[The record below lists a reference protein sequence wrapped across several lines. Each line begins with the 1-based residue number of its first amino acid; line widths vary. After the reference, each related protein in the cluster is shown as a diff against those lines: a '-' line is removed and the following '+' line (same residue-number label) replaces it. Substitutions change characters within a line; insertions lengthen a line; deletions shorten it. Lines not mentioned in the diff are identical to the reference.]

1 MDVNGTRFHLVKG
14 RADWRRWAE
23 ERRDDTGALVST
35 KPGVFKSA
43 EFDAEDGSDSGDGF
57 DAGAA
62 LGAKA
67 EFDNKAGVMRLRTR
81 LVVFVSARGGAA
93 LQPGQRRGAAADAF
107 KNWYWISSDRSKIY
121 WRPLGSNKSRVFWS
135 RDSSETACAPTSD
148 FAPIAEPEP
157 PPLQLAGLAVTS
169 HHYLVVGDTAS
180 RGVLV
185 FDLHAGGAPMR
196 LLFPEGVPFEP
207 FDMAAAPKGGVW
219 ILDRANKTYWGLDRN
234 FCVLSEAANV
244 HEITPEEEEVFHVEG
259 GTAAVRPARRFS
271 KGFPLPAGAD
281 QPLAI
286 EALPDGSVFILDSP
300 AYAQPAPA
308 PPPASRVFHMRH
320 ADSLGAPLVLF
331 DSSVETVDEMGG
343 ATGTGLSVVGYDFV
357 FLPSGDGAAT
367 KGTLR
372 VVEREGNQCIDFE
385 LDLSVSP
392 NLLRI
397 TPDFRPM
404 HYFGS
409 RALVAHRG
417 ETFYDVVSGD
427 SSNDRAVRWT
437 QLQEIDE
444 RRYTSRAVLLSP
456 ALDGRERGCVWHRL
470 MLDACIPAESAVEV
484 WTRAHDDATLLEQV
498 EWSPEPL
505 PYLRAAGP
513 ELPYFDSFP
522 QYATT
527 AELPENTGTW
537 ELLFQRARGR
547 FAQVRLVLRGN
558 GRTTPHLHALR
569 AYYPR
574 FSYPRNYLPKV
585 YQDDAGSADFLER
598 MLANEEGFYADIE
611 GRVSDVSL
619 LFDPRGAPPEA
630 LDWLAGWVGIVL
642 DPLWAGIQGARQERA
657 ANLPVGF
664 RLKPYDRRRLFIRYA
679 RKLYDRRGTHAGIRF
694 ALMLLLD
701 PCLEVLLARLKRAAA
716 RPEEPASASLL
727 EELRRY
733 GLLERYGR
741 PEPPGVPR
749 TRLRPSLDEW
759 EYEDLLYEYVLS
771 PQRPSKVRIVERYR
785 TRGGRRFQ
793 EGDASVVGGGE
804 DNPTTAEA
812 PDAYAH
818 QFSVLVP
825 EELTPEEEA
834 MTRRVTELEKPAHT
848 SFDVRRYWDFF
859 RVGEGRVGIDT
870 VLGEE
875 SRFVETILGRAYLAE
890 GYLRP
895 PIPAGT
901 TDRLVSDRDRLGEMP
916 SL

>member
-1 MDVNGTRFHLVKG
+1 VDVNGTRFHLVKG
-14 RADWRRWAE
+14 HADWRRWAE
-23 ERRDDTGALVST
+23 ERRNDTGLLLAT
-35 KPGVFKSA
+35 QPGVFKSA
-43 EFDAEDGSDSGDGF
+43 EFDAG
-57 DAGAA
+57 
-62 LGAKA
+62 
-67 EFDNKAGVMRLRTR
+67 AGVMRLRTR
-81 LVVFVSARGGAA
+81 LVVFVSARGGAP
-93 LQPGQRRGAAADAF
+93 LRPGARRGAAADAF
-107 KNWYWISSDRSKIY
+107 RNWYWISSDRSKIY

-135 RDSSETACAPTSD
+135 RESSAHACAPTSD

-157 PPLQLAGLAVTS
+157 PPYELAGLAVTS

-180 RGVLV
+180 RALLV
-185 FDLHAGGAPMR
+185 FDLHAGGAPVR

-207 FDMAAAPKGGVW
+207 FDMAAAPGGGVW
-219 ILDRANKTYWGLDRN
+219 ILDRANRTYWGLDRN
-234 FCVLSEAANV
+234 FCVLSEDASRY
-244 HEITPEEEEVFHVEG
+244 EIKPEEEEVFHVEG
-259 GTAAVRPARRFS
+259 GTAAVRPARRFP
-271 KGFPLPAGAD
+271 KGFALPAGAD
-281 QPLAI
+281 EPLAV
-286 EALPDGSVFILDSP
+286 EALPDGSVLILDSP
-300 AYAQPAPA
+300 AYAQPAAA
-308 PPPASRVFHMRH
+308 PPPPSRVYRMRR
-320 ADSLGAPLVLF
+320 ADALGSPLVLF
-331 DSSVETVDEMGG
+331 DPAVETANERGD

-357 FLPSGDGAAT
+357 FVPAADGRERDR
-367 KGTLR
+367 LR
-372 VVEREGNQCIDFE
+372 VVEREGNQCVDFE
-385 LDLSVSP
+385 VVLSAASQTLERAV
-392 NLLRI
+392 
-397 TPDFRPM
+397 TEFRPM

-437 QLQEIDE
+437 PLQEIDE
-444 RRYTSRAVLLSP
+444 SRYSSRAVLLSP

-470 MLDACIPAESAVEV
+470 MLDACVPAESSVEV
-484 WTRAHDDATLLEQV
+484 WTRAHDDKALLEQV

-522 QYATT
+522 RYATP

-598 MLANEEGFYADIE
+598 MLANEEGFYTEIE

-657 ANLPVGF
+657 ANLPAGF
-664 RLKPYDRRRLFIRYA
+664 GLKPYDRRRLFIRYA

-716 RPEEPASASLL
+716 RPEEPASLSLL

-793 EGDASVVGGGE
+793 EGDASIGGGGE
-804 DNPTTAEA
+804 ESPAAAEA

-875 SRFVETILGRAYLAE
+875 SRFVETILGRSYLAE
-890 GYLRP
+890 GYLRAP
-895 PIPAGT
+895 HPASAI
-901 TDRLVSDRDRLGEMP
+901 DRLVSDRDRLGENRT
-916 SL
+916 L

>member
-14 RADWRRWAE
+14 RADWRHWTE
-23 ERRDDTGALVST
+23 ERRDSTGALVASQ
-35 KPGVFKSA
+35 PGVFRSA
-43 EFDAEDGSDSGDGF
+43 EL
-57 DAGAA
+57 DAGA
-62 LGAKA
+62 
-67 EFDNKAGVMRLRTR
+67 EVMRLKTR
-81 LVVFVSARGGAA
+81 LVIFVSARGGAA
-93 LQPGQRRGAAADAF
+93 LQPEQRRGAAADAF
-107 KNWYWISSDRSKIY
+107 RNWYWISSDRSKIY

-135 RDSSETACAPTSD
+135 RESGAARCEPSSD
-148 FAPIAEPEP
+148 FAPVAEPEP
-157 PPLQLAGLAVTS
+157 PPVELAGLAVTS
-169 HHYLVVGDTAS
+169 HHYLVVGDVAA
-180 RGVLV
+180 RGLLV
-185 FDLHAGGAPMR
+185 FDLHAGGAPVR
-196 LLFPEGVPFEP
+196 LLFPAGVPFEP
-207 FDMAAAPKGGVW
+207 FDIAAAPAGGGVW
-219 ILDRANKTYWGLDRN
+219 ILDRANKTYWGLDRD
-234 FCVLSEAANV
+234 FCVISEGAS
-244 HEITPEEEEVFHVEG
+244 HYEIAPEEEEVFHVEG
-259 GTAAVRPARRFS
+259 GTAAVRPARRFP
-271 KGFPLPAGAD
+271 KGFALPAGAD
-281 QPLAI
+281 QPIAI
-286 EALPDGSVFILDSP
+286 EALADGSVFILDSP
-300 AYAQPAPA
+300 AYSQPGVTPAAP
-308 PPPASRVFHMRH
+308 SRVFHMRR
-320 ADSLGAPLVLF
+320 ADPLDAPLVLF
-331 DSSVETVDEMGG
+331 DPSVETVDELGG
-343 ATGTGLSVVGYDFV
+343 TTGTGLSVVGYDFA
-357 FLPSGDGAAT
+357 FLPASESDAT

-372 VVEREGNQCIDFE
+372 VVEREGNQCIDFD
-385 LDLSVSP
+385 LDLSASP
-392 NLLRI
+392 NLLSI

-409 RALVAHRG
+409 RALVSHRG

-427 SSNDRAVRWT
+427 PSNDRAVRWT
-437 QLQEIDE
+437 QLQKIDE
-444 RRYTSRAVLLSP
+444 RRYTSSAVLLSP

-470 MLDACIPAESAVEV
+470 LLDACIPAESSVEV
-484 WTRAHDDATLLEQV
+484 WTRAHDDASLLELV

-513 ELPYFDSFP
+513 ELPYFDAFP
-522 QYATT
+522 QYAT
-527 AELPENTGTW
+527 APEMPESTGTW

-598 MLANEEGFYADIE
+598 MLANEEGFYTDIE
-611 GRVSDVSL
+611 GRISDVSL

-657 ANLPVGF
+657 SNLPAGF

-701 PCLEVLLARLKRAAA
+701 PCLEILLARLKRAAA

-727 EELRRY
+727 GELQRY
-733 GLLERYGR
+733 GLLERYGQ

-771 PQRPSKVRIVERYR
+771 PQRPSKVRLVERYR

-793 EGDASVVGGGE
+793 EGDASVGGE
-804 DNPTTAEA
+804 ENPASAEA

-834 MTRRVTELEKPAHT
+834 MTRRVAELEKPAHT

-875 SRFVETILGRAYLAE
+875 ARFVETILGRAYLAE

-895 PIPAGT
+895 PHPADT
-901 TDRLVSDRDRLGEMP
+901 TDRIVSDRDRLGEMP

>member
-1 MDVNGTRFHLVKG
+1 
-14 RADWRRWAE
+14 
-23 ERRDDTGALVST
+23 
-35 KPGVFKSA
+35 
-43 EFDAEDGSDSGDGF
+43 
-57 DAGAA
+57 
-62 LGAKA
+62 
-67 EFDNKAGVMRLRTR
+67 MRLRTR

-93 LQPGQRRGAAADAF
+93 LQPEQRRGAAADAF
-107 KNWYWISSDRSKIY
+107 RNWYWVSSDRSKIY
-121 WRPLGSNKSRVFWS
+121 WRPLGSNRSRVFWS
-135 RDSSETACAPTSD
+135 RDTAAPACEPSGD
-148 FAPIAEPEP
+148 FAPVAEPPRP
-157 PPLQLAGLAVTS
+157 PVELAGLAVTS
-169 HHYLVVGDTAS
+169 HHYLVVGDTAA
-180 RGVLV
+180 RGLLV

-196 LLFPEGVPFEP
+196 LLFPEGVDFEP
-207 FDMAAAPKGGVW
+207 FDMAAAPGGGVW
-219 ILDRANKTYWGLDRN
+219 ILDRANKSYWGLDRD
-234 FCVLSEAANV
+234 FCVVSEGAGV
-244 HEITPEEEEVFHVEG
+244 YEIEPEEEEVFHVEG
-259 GTAAVRPARRFS
+259 GTAAVRPARHFPR
-271 KGFPLPAGAD
+271 GFPLPAGAD
-281 QPLAI
+281 EPLAI
-286 EALPDGSVFILDSP
+286 EALADGSVFILDSP
-300 AYAQPAPA
+300 AYAQPATS

-331 DSSVETVDEMGG
+331 DPSVETVDEMGG
-343 ATGTGLSVVGYDFV
+343 ATGTGLSVVGYDFA
-357 FLPSGDGAAT
+357 FLPSGDGASAEGANGT
-367 KGTLR
+367 KGILR
-372 VVEREGNQCIDFE
+372 VVERQGNQCIDFD
-385 LDLSVSP
+385 LDLSASP
-392 NLLRI
+392 DLLSI
-397 TPDFRPM
+397 EPDFRPM

-427 SSNDRAVRWT
+427 PSNDRAVRWT

-444 RRYTSRAVLLSP
+444 RRYTSSAVLLSP

-470 MLDACIPAESAVEV
+470 MLDACIPAESSVEV

-513 ELPYFDSFP
+513 ELPYFDAFP
-522 QYATT
+522 QYATA

-547 FAQVRLVLRGN
+547 FAQVRLMLRGN

-585 YQDDAGSADFLER
+585 FQDDAGSADFLER
-598 MLANEEGFYADIE
+598 MLANEEGFYSDLE
-611 GRVSDVSL
+611 GRVHDVSV

-657 ANLPVGF
+657 ANLPQGF

-701 PCLEVLLARLKRAAA
+701 PCLELLLARLKRAAA
-716 RPEEPASASLL
+716 RPAEPASQSLL

-759 EYEDLLYEYVLS
+759 EYEDLLYEYALS
-771 PQRPSKVRIVERYR
+771 PRRPSKVRIVERYR

-793 EGDASVVGGGE
+793 EGDASVGGGGE
-804 DNPTTAEA
+804 NTPATAEA

-834 MTRRVTELEKPAHT
+834 MTRRVAELEKPAHT

-875 SRFVETILGRAYLAE
+875 SRFVETILGRSYLAE

-895 PIPAGT
+895 PHPADT
-901 TDRLVSDRDRLGEMP
+901 TDRVVSDRDRLGEMP